1 MSIRTSIS
9 TRMTSKYPFKNIMAQ
24 FALDVCSLLYCNNIR
39 TASNSILLS
48 PPQQFKP
55 LIFFTWLWSLL
66 KRHTIT
72 TRIFSY
78 LILVSVSL
86 IIQLNDVIKWFVYSW
101 VNSLSDAQ
109 FDVVFNMN
117 LWKGWEVKVFPPTG
131 TLELRDLHLILCP
144 WICNQWIWS
153 FRSWINM
160 IFAAWV
166 QMLTNTC

>member
-1 MSIRTSIS
+1 M
-9 TRMTSKYPFKNIMAQ
+9 
-24 FALDVCSLLYCNNIR
+24 
-39 TASNSILLS
+39 
-48 PPQQFKP
+48 
-55 LIFFTWLWSLL
+55 
-66 KRHTIT
+66 
-72 TRIFSY
+72 
-78 LILVSVSL
+78 
-86 IIQLNDVIKWFVYSW
+86 YSG

-153 FRSWINM
+153 FMSWINM

-166 QMLTNTC
+166 QMLTNTCWLQRWNGRCQGQVTGCSLAHGLSFSFSYLFKFYFCLVRWPEANIEIISSSISNVSEISDKRNNCKFLCNVLPERNGNLK